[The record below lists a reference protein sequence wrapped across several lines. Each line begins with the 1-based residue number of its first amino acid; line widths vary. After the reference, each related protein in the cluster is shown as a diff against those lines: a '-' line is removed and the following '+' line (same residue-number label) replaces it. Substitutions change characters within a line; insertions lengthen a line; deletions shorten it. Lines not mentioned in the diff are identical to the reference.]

1 MCRAGKRWCGVVWGG
16 GVSDTDVMDGV
27 DMCSELVHGVLV
39 HGHPPP
45 TFLTRL
51 RLLINVLHEIVS
63 SSAIEQ
69 SS

>member
-1 MCRAGKRWCGVVWGG
+1 MCRAGKRWCGVVWCVGG

-45 TFLTRL
+45 TFPTP
-51 RLLINVLHEIVS
+51 S
-63 SSAIEQ
+63 TSAD
-69 SS
+69 